1 MEKYK
6 RYKNKILIYKH
17 ILMSKPSYITEF
29 KKNSL
34 DKRTELNT
42 QLKTKYPDRLGI
54 IVSKR
59 ENSQAPDISKKKFLA
74 PSDITMHQLIYI
86 FRKRINLK
94 ESQGVFFFINNTLLL
109 SSSGTLIGEIY
120 NKHKEK
126 DGFLYITYDVE
137 NTFG

>member
-1 MEKYK
+1 MS
-6 RYKNKILIYKH
+6 NK
-17 ILMSKPSYITEF
+17 SYITEF
-29 KKNSL
+29 KKNSI
-34 DKRTELNT
+34 DKRTQLNS
-42 QLKTKYPDRLGI
+42 QLKSKYPDRIGI

-59 ENSQAPDISKKKFLA
+59 ENSLAPDISKKKFLA
-74 PSDITMHQLIYI
+74 PSDISMHQLIYI

-94 ESQGVFFFINNTLLL
+94 ETQGVFFFINNTLLL

-120 NKHKEK
+120 NQHKEK